1 MNVFKILLVFGL
13 MVICSNKIAAEESIK
28 PEQLFVGDSVSLQT
42 TNGIFNYGF
51 YVKHNDSVLLLSYQ
65 RTLLEPKE
73 FKISK
78 IAEITLLKREVVAEI
93 EPEIQ
98 ALDSTQNRAP
108 IKTTT
113 VQNEIDSIEDYERNK
128 VTAARKFGQV
138 AAGSAAGY
146 GGFIVGLFAG
156 AGVSN
161 LVYPSRGAGN
171 FDGIVY
177 VIVGGVLTSVAAS
190 SYAIYKI
197 GNTTKYKG
205 SYQYTFAG
213 NMIGLVTG
221 AILFPIAP
229 IIGATGG
236 TIAYNLTRKKVK

>member
-13 MVICSNKIAAEESIK
+13 MVICSNKITAQESIK

-51 YVKHNDSVLLLSYQ
+51 YVKHNDSVLFLSYQ

-78 IAEITLLKREVVAEI
+78 IAEITLLKREVVAAI

-108 IKTTT
+108 IKTTK
-113 VQNEIDSIEDYERNK
+113 VQDEIDSIEDYERNK

-138 AAGSAAGY
+138 AAGSAVGYAG
-146 GGFIVGLFAG
+146 FVVGLFAG
-156 AGVSN
+156 AGVGYLVNPTGGSN
-161 LVYPSRGAGN
+161 LEIILYS
-171 FDGIVY
+171 
-177 VIVGGVLTSVAAS
+177 IVGGALTSVAAS
-190 SYAIYKI
+190 SYTIYRI
-197 GNTTKYKG
+197 GNTIKYKG
-205 SYQYTFAG
+205 SFQYTFAG
-213 NMIGLVTG
+213 TMIGFVTG
-221 AILFPIAP
+221 VIVYPFAP
-229 IIGATGG
+229 IIAATGG